1 MKLKID
7 IEKSIEK
14 ERLYPQSKFS
24 YYFDYLMYSFFALIF
39 LFIIIMSILNESN
52 LYITPM
58 RIFWISIYIII
69 CSLVFFLLNKM
80 NKLTVL
86 NIKDR
91 TKAKQFIHSL
101 SNDID
106 WEIKKED
113 DEIIIFQ
120 INPKFCNERQVTF
133 IFKTGYILINVMSFG
148 QDIISPLYYFS
159 DKDAL
164 ESIIIKLNENKIT
177 Q

>member
-1 MKLKID
+1 
-7 IEKSIEK
+7 
-14 ERLYPQSKFS
+14 
-24 YYFDYLMYSFFALIF
+24 
-39 LFIIIMSILNESN
+39 
-52 LYITPM
+52 
-58 RIFWISIYIII
+58 
-69 CSLVFFLLNKM
+69 M